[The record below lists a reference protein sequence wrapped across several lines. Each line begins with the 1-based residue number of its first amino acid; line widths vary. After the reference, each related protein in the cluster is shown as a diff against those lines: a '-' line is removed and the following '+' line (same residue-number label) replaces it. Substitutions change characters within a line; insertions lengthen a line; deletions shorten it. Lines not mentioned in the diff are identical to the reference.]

1 MEKKIEMRDCAA
13 NCVPMNRLQT
23 ESEGLRERIDEMK
36 EMIGELFDK
45 IDRLTWLIVTTAAGM
60 LATIAV
66 SLVIK

>member
-13 NCVPMNRLQT
+13 NCVPVNRLQT
-23 ESEGLRERIDEMK
+23 ETEGLRERIDEMK
-36 EMIGELFDK
+36 EMISELFNK